1 MATPDVT
8 KIQIGHGDI
17 WVGGT
22 APAGGSDLTDPN
34 AGTPSA
40 LNTAASLFTAP
51 SSGGTYVGFT
61 NGPANLAYRPT
72 YYMVE
77 TEQAFAEVAVV
88 PTGEEASL
96 TFNAQEVT
104 YLNLKNAYGQATTR
118 VTVGPPASNAVFV
131 GSKPTV
137 SQQLAVLISRKRSG
151 VGYFILSLY
160 QSYSFAGATT
170 NFERRAETRIP
181 TELRCLADLTRP
193 VGDQLFQ
200 LVEYPANPA

>member
-1 MATPDVT
+1 MATPNVQN
-8 KIQIGHGDI
+8 IQIGHGDI

-22 APAGGSDLTDPN
+22 APTPGDDLTDPT

-40 LNTAASLFTAP
+40 LNTAATGYTGP
-51 SSGGTYVGFT
+51 TSGGTYVGFT

-88 PTGEEASL
+88 PTGEESTL
-96 TFNAQEVT
+96 SFNAQEVT
-104 YLNLKNAYGQATTR
+104 LANLKVAYGQAVSR
-118 VTVGPPASNAVFV
+118 VVAGPPVANAIYV

-137 SQQLAVLISRKRSG
+137 STQLAVLISRKQSG
-151 VGYFILSLY
+151 TGYFIATIY
-160 QSYSFAGATT
+160 RSYSFAGVTT

-181 TELRCLADLTRP
+181 TELRALADLTRP
-193 VGDQLFQ
+193 EGDQLFQ